1 MPGQEFEK
9 SLKPGEVLFKQGDP
23 GTEMFLIRS
32 GKIKITRSAG
42 GQDKTLAVLKEG
54 DFFGEMAVIDGSPR
68 SANAIAAEEVKLLI
82 IDREAFKAHLKSN
95 PMIEYVLETMA
106 RRLRDTNKM
115 VEFLMIRD
123 ELRRVVSLLVNMANE
138 RGAQTPE
145 GIIVDFPYDYN
156 ALGDMVGIEGPKVEE
171 IIRKLVDLKLV
182 RISDRKLVIPSLANI
197 DEYLRFI
204 TLKEKFGA

>member
-1 MPGQEFEK
+1 MAGQATEK
-9 SLKPGEVLFKQGDP
+9 TMKPGEVLFKQGDT

-32 GKIKITRSAG
+32 GKVKITRSAG
-42 GQDKTLAVLKEG
+42 GQEKTLAVLKEG

-68 SANAIAAEEVKLLI
+68 SANAIAAEEAKLLT
-82 IDREAFKAHLKSN
+82 IDREAFKAQLKSN

-138 RGAQTPE
+138 RGAQTPD
-145 GIIVDFPYDYN
+145 GVIVDFPYDYN
-156 ALGDMVGIEGPKVEE
+156 ALGDMVGIDGAKVEE
-171 IIRKLVDLKLV
+171 IIRKLLELKLV
-182 RISDRKLVIPSLANI
+182 RIQDRKLVIPSLANI

>member
-1 MPGQEFEK
+1 MAAQEFEK
-9 SLKPGEVLFKQGDP
+9 ILKPNEVLFRQGDP
-23 GTEMFLIRS
+23 GNEMFLIRS
-32 GKIKITRSAG
+32 GKVKISRQAG
-42 GQDKTLAVLKEG
+42 GQEKTLAVLKEG
-54 DFFGEMAVIDGSPR
+54 DFFGEMAVIDGSTR
-68 SANAIAAEEVKLLI
+68 SATATAVEETKLLI
-82 IDREAFKAHLKSN
+82 IDREAFKSQLKSN
-95 PMIEYVLETMA
+95 PMIEYVLETMS

-145 GIIVDFPYDYN
+145 AIIVDFPYDYN
-156 ALGDMVGIEGPKVEE
+156 SLGEMVGVEGPKVEE
-171 IIRKLVDLKLV
+171 IIKKLLSLNLV
-182 RISDRKLVIPSLANI
+182 RIQDRKLIIPSLANI